1 MKGIKFFLELIISIA
16 LIVPTPNALQ
26 SVLQRRQILQ
36 SIPSIITSTIT
47 DSSSC
52 NDAYNDVNDDIYF
65 YGPVTQESCF
75 WLTQAI
81 NQINKEINEETT
93 HVGRHINL
101 HIQSEGGEL
110 VPTFHVID
118 TIKRSRI
125 PIYTYIDGF
134 AASAATLISIV
145 GHQRFMEPHSL
156 MLLHQ
161 LSGRNEGTF
170 QYMQEEMTTMNTYMN
185 FVKEIY
191 VSHSKISY
199 TEIDKILEI
208 DNRWLNASTCLE
220 YGLVDEIII

>member
-1 MKGIKFFLELIISIA
+1 MKGISLFTKLLISIVPIA
-16 LIVPTPNALQ
+16 LIVPTPSALQ
-26 SVLQRRQILQ
+26 SVLQRRHILQ
-36 SIPSIITSTIT
+36 SIPSILTNTI
-47 DSSSC
+47 SSSPSS
-52 NDAYNDVNDDIYF
+52 DAYNDVNDDIYF
-65 YGPVTQESCF
+65 YGQVTQESCF

-81 NQINKEINEETT
+81 NQINKETN
-93 HVGRHINL
+93 HLDHINL

>member
-1 MKGIKFFLELIISIA
+1 M
-16 LIVPTPNALQ
+16 Q
-26 SVLQRRQILQ
+26 M
-36 SIPSIITSTIT
+36 TSTFM
-47 DSSSC
+47 DRLPRKVVSGS
-52 NDAYNDVNDDIYF
+52 
-65 YGPVTQESCF
+65 
-75 WLTQAI
+75 QAI
-81 NQINKEINEETT
+81 NQINKETN
-93 HVGRHINL
+93 HVDHINL

-185 FVKEIY
+185 FVREIY
-191 VSHSKISY
+191 ASHSKLSY

-208 DNRWLNASTCLE
+208 DNRWINASTCLE
-220 YGLVDEIII
+220 YGLVDKIII